1 MEVHLPAKEW
11 GPGCMRASQ
20 PRKADAPSQAVGSRT
35 PPPGGGAN
43 TTPSAVQR
51 APKAEPPIP
60 ALPHVLPHSGAL
72 LSQPWS
78 ILSTEWRGL
87 RVCVAW

>member
-35 PPPGGGAN
+35 LPPGRGGKHNALGC
-43 TTPSAVQR
+43 
-51 APKAEPPIP
+51 AEG
-60 ALPHVLPHSGAL
+60 SKG
-72 LSQPWS
+72 
-78 ILSTEWRGL
+78 
-87 RVCVAW
+87 